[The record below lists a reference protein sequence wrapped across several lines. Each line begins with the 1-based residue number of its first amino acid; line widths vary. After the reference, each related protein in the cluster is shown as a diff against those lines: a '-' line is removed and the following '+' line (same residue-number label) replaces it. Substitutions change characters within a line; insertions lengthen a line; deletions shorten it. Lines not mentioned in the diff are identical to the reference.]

1 MEHFIINIFSAIV
14 EYFAIYAFLWIFY
27 DRDPQRRHWRMACH
41 MIMPVLFF
49 LFSGYVTNIYLRPIL
64 FVGCTILIAQGF
76 QGNTG
81 QRIFSVAVF
90 QIILISL
97 EIIISLSLQPMK
109 DISFETFYFGGN
121 IFARLVTLG
130 VLILLFWCSQKKRI
144 IFDPLR
150 LHYIFILLLFSA
162 LSLFFVLFS
171 HFLLLLADIPSL
183 FSLGCLG
190 ILLAVFTN
198 ICLYYLFY
206 QLAVGETAK
215 AKLQVI
221 NAHVSQQKEAQAQL
235 EQTHQ
240 QVRKLHHDMKHY
252 LIAIAGLLKQNQVA
266 EAQMELEKH
275 LQTIAHTRLFD
286 TGYPVLNSVLAYKF
300 EQAQSKAITPQ
311 LFWNINT
318 PLQIHVVDLAVILVN
333 GLDNA
338 IEAACQVT
346 ATQPFLSVYA
356 ELKSGYI
363 KVRIINNTHIDPV
376 IVNGTIATTKQDKAF
391 HGLGLESIAALCRQY
406 QGQSF
411 LECENHLFTLMV
423 LLQNT
428 APTPLEF

>member
-266 EAQMELEKH
+266 EAQMELEKQ

-333 GLDNA
+333 GLENA

>member
-1 MEHFIINIFSAIV
+1 MEYFIIDVFSAIV

-27 DRDPQRRHWRMACH
+27 DRDPQRRHWRMVCH
-41 MIMPVLFF
+41 IIMPVLFF
-49 LFSGYVTNIYLRPIL
+49 LFSGYVTNIYLRPFL
-64 FVGCTILIAQGF
+64 FVGCAIFIAQGF
-76 QGNTG
+76 RGNTG
-81 QRIFSVAVF
+81 QRIFFVAVF
-90 QIILISL
+90 QIILILL

-109 DISFETFYFGGN
+109 DISFETFYFSGN

-130 VLILLFWCSQKKRI
+130 VLILLFWCSQKKRV
-144 IFDPLR
+144 IFASLR
-150 LHYIFILLLFSA
+150 LHYIFMLLLFSVM
-162 LSLFFVLFS
+162 SLFFVLFS
-171 HFLLLLADIPSL
+171 EYLLLLVDKPFL
-183 FSLGCLG
+183 FPLLCLG
-190 ILLAVFTN
+190 VLLAVFTN

-221 NAHVSQQKEAQAQL
+221 NAHVSQQKEAQTQL

-252 LIAIAGLLKQNQVA
+252 LIAIAGLLKQNQVV
-266 EAQMELEKH
+266 EAQMELEKQ

-300 EQAQSKAITPQ
+300 EQAQSKNITPQ

-318 PLQIHVVDLAVILVN
+318 PLQIHVVDLSVILAN

-363 KVRIINNTHIDPV
+363 KVHIINSTHIDPV
-376 IVNGTIATTKQDKAF
+376 IVNGTIATTKQDKTL

-411 LECENHLFTLMV
+411 IEYENHLFTLTV

-428 APTPLEF
+428 APIALKP

>member
-1 MEHFIINIFSAIV
+1 MEYFIIDVFSAIV

-49 LFSGYVTNIYLRPIL
+49 LFSGYVTNIYLRPFL
-64 FVGCTILIAQGF
+64 FVGCAIFIAQGF
-76 QGNTG
+76 RGNTG
-81 QRIFSVAVF
+81 QRIFSAAVF
-90 QIILISL
+90 QIILILLEFITSL
-97 EIIISLSLQPMK
+97 SIQPIKNISL
-109 DISFETFYFGGN
+109 ETFYLSGN
-121 IFARLVTLG
+121 ILARLITLS
-130 VLILLFWCSQKKRI
+130 VLILLFWNSKKRRV
-144 IFDPLR
+144 IFSPLQI
-150 LHYIFILLLFSA
+150 HYIVMLLLFSIT
-162 LSLFFVLFS
+162 SLFFILFS
-171 HFLLLLADIPSL
+171 YYLLLLINIPSL
-183 FSLGCLG
+183 FPLGCLG

-206 QLAVGETAK
+206 QLAMGETAK

-221 NAHVSQQKEAQAQL
+221 NAHVSQQKEAQTQL

-266 EAQMELEKH
+266 EAQMELEKQ

-300 EQAQSKAITPQ
+300 EQAQSKNITPQ

-318 PLQIHVVDLAVILVN
+318 PLQIHVVDLAVILAN

-346 ATQPFLSVYA
+346 AAQPFLSVYA

-363 KVRIINNTHIDPV
+363 KVRIINSTHIDPV
-376 IVNGTIATTKQDKAF
+376 IVNGTIATTKQDKTL

-411 LECENHLFTLMV
+411 IECENHLFTLTV

-428 APTPLEF
+428 APIALKP

>member
-215 AKLQVI
+215 AKLKVI

-266 EAQMELEKH
+266 EAQMELEKQ